1 MNRIIQSANPAAV
14 ALVDRR
20 KQSWPNA
27 VFCTISPNPATKHGN
42 DVIVR
47 GKKTKVQVPYG
58 KLPQRKQYEYCLRV
72 LNEYINTDETKIFGT
87 WELNKD
93 GNVHFH
99 FILTDPK
106 IKNETSLQIF
116 RRDILNTELVMR
128 NLSNK
133 KMIDYMNN
141 IVFVNDSVE
150 KRIDYITK
158 DMQMNLE
165 IMPYFYR
172 NIDLS
177 SLVPLSDVPPSKE
190 ASTKDASGSPD
201 PSGRVRAETRQA
213 FRPLNIDD
221 LINRT
226 LKVFE

>member
-47 GKKTKVQVPYG
+47 GKKTRVQVPYG
-58 KLPQRKQYEYCLRV
+58 KLPQRKQYDYCLRV
-72 LNEYINTDETKIFGT
+72 LNEYINTEDTKIFGT

-99 FILTDPK
+99 FILSDPK

-158 DMQMNLE
+158 DMDMNLE
-165 IMPYFYR
+165 IMPYYYR

-177 SLVPLSDVPPSKE
+177 SLSHSNSVIPPESSKVE
-190 ASTKDASGSPD
+190 DASPGPGT
-201 PSGRVRAETRQA
+201 PGRVRAETRQA

-221 LINRT
+221 LINMT
-226 LKVFE
+226 SYFNK